1 MTVIKTEALVLKSIP
16 FKETSNIVRLYTK
29 KHGKVSII
37 AKGARR
43 LKSPFRGYLE
53 PLSYVEV
60 IYYHKPTREIQILSK
75 IEFIKAFFQNS
86 PEITEIA
93 YAMAVMECVDKF
105 IHEHQKDEGIFLL
118 VTNVMKFMDSNRD
131 FVKEAFIYF
140 LLEIATMLG
149 YKINFNTCSICKQPL
164 RSSLYEPSTGRI
176 ICKRCTDFQ
185 ERVLLLRD
193 EILDYMRILE
203 KADLEAGLPKFQL
216 AKPGIDVIDF
226 LVSYISYHLDF
237 PVKLKSLEILANLEF
252 NIEEK

>member
-60 IYYHKPTREIQILSK
+60 IYYHKPTREIQTLSK
-75 IEFIKAFFQNS
+75 IEFIQTFFQNS
-86 PEITEIA
+86 TEITDTA
-93 YAMAVMECVDKF
+93 YAMAVMECIDKF
-105 IHEHQKDEGIFLL
+105 IHGHQKDERIFLL
-118 VTNVMKFMDSNRD
+118 MVNVMKFMDSNRD
-131 FVKEAFIYF
+131 FIKEAFIYF
-140 LLEIATMLG
+140 LLKISATLG
-149 YKINFNTCSICKQPL
+149 YKTDFSTCSVCKQPL
-164 RSSLYEPSTGRI
+164 KSALYEPSTGRI
-176 ICKRCTDFQ
+176 ICRRCADFQ

-216 AKPGIDVIDF
+216 AKPSIDVIDF